1 MKTILQKIS
10 VLLLCAILICSA
22 LPSRAVAGYQIPG
35 ACQVQT
41 ESGTAAVK
49 TLDCDYDNNTYL
61 SLRDAAMALNGT
73 EKSFS
78 LDVASNAVSLN
89 LGEAYAPLG
98 GRTPPGERRS
108 FRMPPCGGMNLR

>member
-10 VLLLCAILICSA
+10 VLLLCAILICSV

-41 ESGTAAVK
+41 EAGTAAVK

-61 SLRDAAMALNGT
+61 SLRDTAMALNGT
-73 EKSFS
+73 EKSDEGPADTEGAEAAGR
-78 LDVASNAVSLN
+78 DVT
-89 LGEAYAPLG
+89 LGLA
-98 GRTPPGERRS
+98 
-108 FRMPPCGGMNLR
+108 

>member
-49 TLDCDYDNNTYL
+49 TLDCD
-61 SLRDAAMALNGT
+61 
-73 EKSFS
+73 
-78 LDVASNAVSLN
+78 
-89 LGEAYAPLG
+89 
-98 GRTPPGERRS
+98 
-108 FRMPPCGGMNLR
+108 